1 MKYIGKSNIALR
13 NLINIFGAEPIKS
26 LGKFYRT
33 PGYRSLGS
41 DSDIF
46 VKNDK
51 ELLHISYNSL
61 IVVMTSRRLNIQYGI
76 DLGSLS
82 AEGKNFSIN
91 LLKNLLNCSSLWECL
106 VEACSCNDIMKDA
119 LDAAK
124 SFISPL
130 RSLSVR
136 VKYYYS
142 QNDYNI
148 EIHLRP
154 GTTILLKD
162 SEITYYSRHHYFGE
176 TKDSSR
182 LIDWMKL
189 EVLI

>member
-26 LGKFYRT
+26 LGKFYST

-46 VKNDK
+46 VKDDK
-51 ELLHISYNSL
+51 GLLHISYNQL
-61 IVVMTSRRLNIQYGI
+61 MVVMTFRRLNIQYGLDI
-76 DLGSLS
+76 DSLS

-106 VEACSCNDIMKDA
+106 IETCSCNDTMKNA

-124 SFISPL
+124 SLISPL

-136 VKYYYS
+136 IKCYYN
-142 QNDYNI
+142 QNNYNI
-148 EIHLRP
+148 DVRLNP
-154 GTTILLKD
+154 GTTILFNDLGVV
-162 SEITYYSRHHYFGE
+162 YYGNNHYFGE
-176 TKDSSR
+176 TSDPSE
-182 LIDWMKL
+182 LIDWMRSG
-189 EVLI
+189 I